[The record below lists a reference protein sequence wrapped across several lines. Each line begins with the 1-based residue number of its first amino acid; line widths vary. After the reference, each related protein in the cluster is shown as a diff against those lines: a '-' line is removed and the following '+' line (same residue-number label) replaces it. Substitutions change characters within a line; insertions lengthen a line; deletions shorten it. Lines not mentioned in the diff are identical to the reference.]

1 LENFLSERRTA
12 LRRSYH
18 TLTTKGEANA
28 RRLAEFFSDNGQGLL
43 PMVDLIEQ
51 SRLAVDELIDVTGR
65 ATIEAVLQLSAEHVA
80 GPRTPGQRRT
90 GPLWHGRQAG
100 RVCLQEGKLGVTKPR
115 LRHKRGGEVAI
126 PAYEAMQENGMSA
139 RMLDVLMRG
148 ISTRQYA
155 EVLPEMASTCG
166 VSKSNVSR
174 EAAEASAEALKE
186 LLERRFDG
194 IDLLVIYLDGMQFGE
209 HHIISAVG
217 VDRSGHKHVLGMQQ
231 GATENA
237 AAVEDL
243 LEQLVARGVDAEEKR
258 LFIIDGAKALR
269 AAINKVF
276 GPQHPVQRCRNH
288 KIRNVCDRLAE
299 EQKDQVKAAMRAS
312 YKLEA
317 KEGMARLRK
326 LADWLEQESP
336 AAANSLREGLEECF
350 TINRL
355 GISPSLHRCLATTNV
370 IESPQSGV
378 RMRTRRV
385 CRWRDAAM
393 VERWAAASFLATE
406 KNFRRIIGW
415 KDLWQL
421 EAILG
426 RKRSEDAAT
435 IQEVA

>member
-1 LENFLSERRTA
+1 LENFLLERRTA

-18 TLTTKGEANA
+18 TLSSQGQTNA
-28 RRLAEFFSDNGQGLL
+28 RKLAAFFSRHGQGLL

-51 SRLAVDELIDVTGR
+51 SRIAVDELIDVAGR
-65 ATIEAVLQLSAEHVA
+65 ATIEAVLQLSAEQVA
-80 GPRTPGQRRT
+80 GPRTPGQKRT

-100 RVCLQEGKLGVTKPR
+100 RVCLKERKLGVTKPR
-115 LRHKRGGEVAI
+115 LREKGGGEVAI
-126 PAYEAMQENGMSA
+126 PAYDVMQENGMSQ

-166 VSKSNVSR
+166 VSKSTVSR
-174 EAAEASAEALKE
+174 EAAEAGEETLKE
-186 LLERRFDG
+186 LLERRFDA
-194 IDLLVIYLDGMQFGE
+194 IDLLVIYIDGMQFGE
-209 HHIISAVG
+209 HHVISAVG
-217 VDRSGHKHVLGMQQ
+217 VDRAGHKHVLGIQQ

-243 LEQLVARGVDAEEKR
+243 LEQLVARGVDPKAKR
-258 LFIIDGAKALR
+258 LFVIDGAKALR

-276 GPQHPVQRCRNH
+276 GGHHPVQRCRNH
-288 KIRNVCDRLAE
+288 KIRNVCD
-299 EQKDQVKAAMRAS
+299 MT
-312 YKLEA
+312 
-317 KEGMARLRK
+317 RLRK
-326 LADWLEQESP
+326 LADWLEQECP

-355 GISPSLHRCLATTNV
+355 GIPPSLHRCLATTNL

-393 VERWAAASFLATE
+393 VQRWAAASFLATE
-406 KNFRRIIGW
+406 KNFRRIMGW

-421 EAILG
+421 ETILG
-426 RKRSEDAAT
+426 RNVSNYAMAKQEAA
-435 IQEVA
+435 

>member
-1 LENFLSERRTA
+1 MQK
-12 LRRSYH
+12 SYH
-18 TLTTKGEANA
+18 TISTQGPTNA
-28 RRLAEFFSDNGQGLL
+28 RKLAEFFSRHGQGLL

-51 SRLAVDELIDVTGR
+51 SRMAVDELIDVAGR
-65 ATIEAVLQLSAEHVA
+65 ATIEAVLQLSAEQVA

-90 GPLWHGRQAG
+90 GLLWHGRQAG
-100 RVCLQEGKLGVTKPR
+100 RVCLKERKLGVSKPR
-115 LRHKRGGEVAI
+115 LREKGGSEVAI
-126 PAYEAMQENGMSA
+126 PAYEAMQENGMSQ

-166 VSKSNVSR
+166 VSKSTVSR
-174 EAAEASAEALKE
+174 EAAEAGEAALKE
-186 LLERRFDG
+186 LLERRFDE
-194 IDLLVIYLDGMQFGE
+194 IDPLVIYIDGMQFGE
-209 HHIISAVG
+209 HHILSAVG
-217 VDRSGHKHVLGMQQ
+217 VDRAGHKHVLGIQQ
-231 GATENA
+231 GATENT

-243 LEQLVARGVDAEEKR
+243 LGQLVARGVDPKAKR
-258 LFIIDGAKALR
+258 LFVIDGAKALR
-269 AAINKVF
+269 AAIHKVF
-276 GPQHPVQRCRNH
+276 GSIHPVQRCRNH
-288 KIRNVCDRLAE
+288 KIRNVCDRLPD

-326 LADWLEQESP
+326 LADWLEQECL

-350 TINRL
+350 TINRM
-355 GISPSLHRCLATTNV
+355 GIPPSLHRCLATTNL

-393 VERWAAASFLATE
+393 VERWVAASFLATE
-406 KNFRRIIGW
+406 KNFRRIMGW

-426 RKRSEDAAT
+426 RKVSDLAAAQ
-435 IQEVA
+435 QEAA

>member
-1 LENFLSERRTA
+1 M
-12 LRRSYH
+12 RRSYH
-18 TLTTKGEANA
+18 TLTTKGVANA
-28 RRLAEFFSDNGQGLL
+28 RRIAEFFSRNGQGLL

-51 SRLAVDELIDVTGR
+51 SRLAVDELIDITGR
-65 ATIEAVLQLSAEHVA
+65 ATMEAVLQLSAEQVA

-90 GPLWHGRQAG
+90 SPLWHGRQVG
-100 RVCLQEGKLGVTKPR
+100 RVCLKERKLGVSKPR
-115 LRHKRGGEVAI
+115 LRNKRGGEVAI
-126 PAYEAMQENGMSA
+126 PAYETMQENGMST
-139 RMLDVLMRG
+139 RMRDVLLRG

-174 EAAEASAEALKE
+174 EAVEASAEALQE
-186 LLERRFDG
+186 LLERRFDE
-194 IDLLVIYLDGMQFGE
+194 IDLLVIYIDGMQFGE

-217 VDRSGHKHVLGMQQ
+217 VDRSGHKHVLGIQQ
-231 GATENA
+231 GATENT
-237 AAVEDL
+237 AAVGDL
-243 LEQLVARGVDAEEKR
+243 LEQLVVRGVDTKAKR
-258 LFIIDGAKALR
+258 LFVIDGAKALR
-269 AAINKVF
+269 AAINRVF

-288 KIRNVCDRLAE
+288 KLRNVCDRLPE
-299 EQKDQVKAAMRAS
+299 EQKEQVKAAMRAS
-312 YKLEA
+312 YKLGA

-355 GISPSLHRCLATTNV
+355 GIPSSLHRCLATTNV

-406 KNFRRIIGW
+406 KNFRRIMGW
-415 KDLWQL
+415 KDIWQL

-426 RKRSEDAAT
+426 RKRSEDAT
-435 IQEVA
+435 TMQEVA

>member
-1 LENFLSERRTA
+1 M
-12 LRRSYH
+12 RRSYH
-18 TLTTKGEANA
+18 TLTTTGEANA
-28 RRLAEFFSDNGQGLL
+28 RRLAEFFSRNGQGLL

-51 SRLAVDELIDVTGR
+51 SRLAVDELIDITGR
-65 ATIEAVLQLSAEHVA
+65 ATIEAVLQLSAEQVA

-90 GPLWHGRQAG
+90 SPLWHGRQAG
-100 RVCLQEGKLGVTKPR
+100 RVCLKERKLGVSKPR
-115 LRHKRGGEVAI
+115 LRNKRGGEVAI
-126 PAYEAMQENGMSA
+126 PAYETMQENGMST
-139 RMLDVLMRG
+139 RMRDVLLRG

-174 EAAEASAEALKE
+174 EAVEASAEALQE
-186 LLERRFDG
+186 LLERRFDE
-194 IDLLVIYLDGMQFGE
+194 IDLLVIYIDGMQFGE

-217 VDRSGHKHVLGMQQ
+217 VDRSGHKHVLGIQQ
-231 GATENA
+231 GATENT
-237 AAVEDL
+237 AAVGDL
-243 LEQLVARGVDAEEKR
+243 LEQLVVRGVDTKAKR
-258 LFIIDGAKALR
+258 LFVIDGAKALR
-269 AAINKVF
+269 AAINRVF

-288 KIRNVCDRLAE
+288 KLRNVCDRLPE
-299 EQKDQVKAAMRAS
+299 EQKEQVKAAMRAS
-312 YKLEA
+312 YKLGA

-355 GISPSLHRCLATTNV
+355 GIPSSLHRCLATTNV

-406 KNFRRIIGW
+406 KNFRRIMGW

-426 RKRSEDAAT
+426 RKRSEDAT
-435 IQEVA
+435 TMQEVA

>member
-1 LENFLSERRTA
+1 M
-12 LRRSYH
+12 RRSYH

-65 ATIEAVLQLSAEHVA
+65 ATIEAVLQLSAEQVA

-90 GPLWHGRQAG
+90 GPQWHGRQAG
-100 RVCLQEGKLGVTKPR
+100 RVCLQERKLGVTKPR

-194 IDLLVIYLDGMQFGE
+194 IDLLVIYIDGMQFGE

-288 KIRNVCDRLAE
+288 KIRNVCDRLPK

>member
-1 LENFLSERRTA
+1 LQ
-12 LRRSYH
+12 RSYH
-18 TLTTKGEANA
+18 TLSAQGQTSAK
-28 RRLAEFFSDNGQGLL
+28 RLAQFFSRHGQGLL
-43 PMVDLIEQ
+43 PMVELIEQ
-51 SRLAVDELIDVTGR
+51 SRLAVDELIDVAGR
-65 ATIEAVLQLSAEHVA
+65 ATIEAVLQLSAEQVA
-80 GPRTPGQRRT
+80 GPRTPGQRRLE

-100 RVCLQEGKLGVTKPR
+100 RVCLKERKLGVTKPR
-115 LRHKRGGEVAI
+115 LREKGGGEVGI
-126 PAYEAMQENGMSA
+126 PAYEAMQENGMSQ

-166 VSKSNVSR
+166 VSRSNVSR
-174 EAAEASAEALKE
+174 EAAEAGEAALKE
-186 LLERRFDG
+186 LLERRFDELA
-194 IDLLVIYLDGMQFGE
+194 LLVIYIDGMVFGE
-209 HHIISAVG
+209 HHVISAVG
-217 VDRSGHKHVLGMQQ
+217 VDRAGHKHVLGIQQ
-231 GATENA
+231 GATENT

-243 LEQLVARGVDAEEKR
+243 LQQLVARGVDPKAKR
-258 LFIIDGAKALR
+258 LFVIDGAKALR

-276 GPQHPVQRCRNH
+276 GPQHPVQRCRKH
-288 KIRNVCDRLAE
+288 KIRNVCDRLPE
-299 EQKDQVKAAMRAS
+299 EQKDQVKAAMRSA

-355 GISPSLHRCLATTNV
+355 GIPSSLHRCLATTNL

-385 CRWRDAAM
+385 CRWRNAAM
-393 VERWAAASFLATE
+393 VERWVAASFLATE
-406 KNFRRIIGW
+406 KNFRRIMGW

-426 RKRSEDAAT
+426 RKTSDQAAPQ
-435 IQEVA
+435 QEAA

>member
-1 LENFLSERRTA
+1 MERRTA

-18 TLTTKGEANA
+18 TLSTRGAANA
-28 RRLAEFFSDNGQGLL
+28 KRLAEFFSRHGQGLL
-43 PMVDLIEQ
+43 PMVDLIEH
-51 SRLAVDELIDVTGR
+51 SRMAVDELIDVAGR
-65 ATIEAVLQLSAEHVA
+65 ATIEAVLQLSAAQVA

-90 GPLWHGRQAG
+90 GLLWHGRQAG
-100 RVCLQEGKLGVTKPR
+100 RVCLKERKLGVTKPR
-115 LRHKRGGEVAI
+115 LREKGGGEVPI
-126 PAYEAMQENGMSA
+126 PAYAAMQENGISE

-166 VSKSNVSR
+166 VSKSTVSR
-174 EAAEASAEALKE
+174 EAAEAGEEALKE
-186 LLERRFDG
+186 LLERRFDAT
-194 IDLLVIYLDGMQFGE
+194 DLLVIYIDGMQFGE
-209 HHIISAVG
+209 HHVISAVG
-217 VDRSGHKHVLGMQQ
+217 VDRAGHKHVLGLQQ

-243 LEQLVARGVDAEEKR
+243 LQQLVARGVDPKGKR
-258 LFIIDGAKALR
+258 LFVIDGAKALR
-269 AAINKVF
+269 VAINKVF

-288 KIRNVCDRLAE
+288 KIRNVCDRLPE

-317 KEGMARLRK
+317 QEGMARLRK
-326 LADWLEQESP
+326 LADWLEQECP

-350 TINRL
+350 TINRW
-355 GISPSLHRCLATTNV
+355 GIPPSLHRCLATTNL

-393 VERWAAASFLATE
+393 VERWAASSFLATE
-406 KNFRRIIGW
+406 KNFRRIMGW

-426 RKRSEDAAT
+426 RKVGDQAAAQ
-435 IQEVA
+435 QEAA

>member
-1 LENFLSERRTA
+1 LKK
-12 LRRSYH
+12 SYH
-18 TLTTKGEANA
+18 TISNKGASNA
-28 RRLAEFFSDNGQGLL
+28 GRLAEFFSRHGQGLL

-51 SRLAVDELIDVTGR
+51 SRMAVDELIDMTGR
-65 ATIEAVLQLSAEHVA
+65 ATIEAVLQLSAEQVA
-80 GPRTPGQRRT
+80 GPRTPGQRRA
-90 GPLWHGRQAG
+90 GLLWHGRQSG
-100 RVCLQEGKLGVTKPR
+100 RVCLKERKLGVTKPR
-115 LRHKRGGEVAI
+115 LREKGGGEVAL
-126 PAYEAMQENGMSA
+126 PAYEAMQENGISQ

-166 VSKSNVSR
+166 VSKSTVSR
-174 EAAEASAEALKE
+174 EAAAAGEEALKE
-186 LLERRFDG
+186 LLERRFDQ
-194 IDLLVIYLDGMQFGE
+194 IELLVIYIDGMQFGE
-209 HHIISAVG
+209 HHVISAVG
-217 VDRSGHKHVLGMQQ
+217 VERSGHKHVLGIQQ
-231 GATENA
+231 GATENG

-243 LEQLVARGVDAEEKR
+243 LQQLVARGVDPKAKR
-258 LFIIDGAKALR
+258 LFVIDGAKALR

-276 GPQHPVQRCRNH
+276 GSQHPVQRCRNH
-288 KIRNVCDRLAE
+288 KIRNVCDRLPE
-299 EQKDQVKAAMRAS
+299 EQKEQVKAAMRSA

-317 KEGMARLRK
+317 KQGMARLRK
-326 LADWLEQESP
+326 LADWLEQECP

-355 GISPSLHRCLATTNV
+355 GVPLSLHRCLATTNL

-393 VERWAAASFLATE
+393 VQRWAAASFLATE
-406 KNFRRIIGW
+406 KNFRRIMGW

-426 RKRSEDAAT
+426 RKIADQAAAQ
-435 IQEVA
+435 QEAA

>member
-1 LENFLSERRTA
+1 

-18 TLTTKGEANA
+18 TLTTTGEANA
-28 RRLAEFFSDNGQGLL
+28 RRLAEFFSRNGQGLL

-51 SRLAVDELIDVTGR
+51 SRLAVDELIDITGR
-65 ATIEAVLQLSAEHVA
+65 ATMEAVLQLSAEQVA

-90 GPLWHGRQAG
+90 SPLWHGRQAG
-100 RVCLQEGKLGVTKPR
+100 RVCLKERKLGVSKPR
-115 LRHKRGGEVAI
+115 LRNKRGGEVAI
-126 PAYEAMQENGMSA
+126 PAYETMQENGMST
-139 RMLDVLMRG
+139 RMRDVLLRG

-174 EAAEASAEALKE
+174 EAVEASAEALQE
-186 LLERRFDG
+186 LLERRFDE
-194 IDLLVIYLDGMQFGE
+194 IDLLVIYIDGMQFGE

-217 VDRSGHKHVLGMQQ
+217 VDRSGHKHVLGIQQ
-231 GATENA
+231 GATENT
-237 AAVEDL
+237 AAVGDL
-243 LEQLVARGVDAEEKR
+243 LEQLVVRGVDTKAKR
-258 LFIIDGAKALR
+258 LFVIDGAKALR
-269 AAINKVF
+269 AAINRVF

-288 KIRNVCDRLAE
+288 KLRNVCDRLPE
-299 EQKDQVKAAMRAS
+299 EQKEQVKAAMRAS
-312 YKLEA
+312 YKLGA

-355 GISPSLHRCLATTNV
+355 GIPSSLHRCLATTNV

-406 KNFRRIIGW
+406 KNFRRIMGW
-415 KDLWQL
+415 KDIWQL

-435 IQEVA
+435 MQEVA

>member
-1 LENFLSERRTA
+1 MKER
-12 LRRSYH
+12 
-18 TLTTKGEANA
+18 
-28 RRLAEFFSDNGQGLL
+28 
-43 PMVDLIEQ
+43 
-51 SRLAVDELIDVTGR
+51 
-65 ATIEAVLQLSAEHVA
+65 
-80 GPRTPGQRRT
+80 
-90 GPLWHGRQAG
+90 
-100 RVCLQEGKLGVTKPR
+100 KLGVTKPR
-115 LRHKRGGEVAI
+115 LREKGGGEVAI
-126 PAYEAMQENGMSA
+126 PAYEAMQENGMSQ

-166 VSKSNVSR
+166 VSKSTVSR
-174 EAAEASAEALKE
+174 EAVEAGEAALKE
-186 LLERRFDG
+186 LVERRFEG

-209 HHIISAVG
+209 HHVISAVG
-217 VDRSGHKHVLGMQQ
+217 VDGAGHKHVLGMQQ

-243 LEQLVARGVDAEEKR
+243 LEQLVARGLDPKAKR
-258 LFIIDGAKALR
+258 LFVIDGAKALR
-269 AAINKVF
+269 AAIHKVF
-276 GPQHPVQRCRNH
+276 GAQHPVQRCRNH
-288 KIRNVCDRLAE
+288 KIRNVCDRLPE

-326 LADWLEQESP
+326 LADWLEQECP

-355 GISPSLHRCLATTNV
+355 GIPPSLHRCLATTNL

-393 VERWAAASFLATE
+393 VQRWAAACFLATE

-421 EAILG
+421 ETILG
-426 RKRSEDAAT
+426 RKVSDQAAVQ
-435 IQEVA
+435 QEAA

>member
-1 LENFLSERRTA
+1 MK
-12 LRRSYH
+12 RSYH
-18 TLTTKGEANA
+18 TVTTKGPTNA
-28 RRLAEFFSDNGQGLL
+28 RRLAEFFSRNGQGLL

-51 SRLAVDELIDVTGR
+51 SRLAVDELIDVAGR
-65 ATIEAVLQLSAEHVA
+65 AMIETVLQLSAEQLA
-80 GPRTPGQRRT
+80 GPRTPGQRRSQL
-90 GPLWHGRQAG
+90 LWHGRQAG
-100 RVCLQEGKLGVTKPR
+100 RVCLRERKLGVSKPR
-115 LRHKRGGEVAI
+115 LREKGGGEVAI
-126 PAYEAMQENGMSA
+126 PAYAAMQENGLSE
-139 RMLDVLMRG
+139 RVLDVLLRG

-174 EAAEASAEALKE
+174 EAAEAGEEALKE
-186 LLERRFDG
+186 LLERRFDEV
-194 IDLLVIYLDGMQFGE
+194 DLLVIYIDGMMFGE
-209 HHIISAVG
+209 HHVISAVG
-217 VDRSGHKHVLGMQQ
+217 VDRAGQKHVLGIQP

-243 LEQLVARGVDAEEKR
+243 LQQLVARGVNPRAKR
-258 LFIIDGAKALR
+258 LFVIDGAKALR
-269 AAINKVF
+269 AAIAKVF

-288 KIRNVCDRLAE
+288 KIRNVVERLPE
-299 EQKDQVKAAMRAS
+299 EQKDQAKAAMRAS

-326 LADWLEQESP
+326 LADWLEQEQP

-355 GISPSLHRCLATTNV
+355 GIPPSLHRCLATTNL

-385 CRWRDAAM
+385 CRWRDTAM
-393 VERWAAASFLATE
+393 VARWAAASFLATE
-406 KNFRRIIGW
+406 KNFRRIMGW
-415 KDLWQL
+415 KDIWQL

-426 RKRSEDAAT
+426 RKTVDTAALR
-435 IQEVA
+435 QEVA

>member
-1 LENFLSERRTA
+1 M
-12 LRRSYH
+12 RRSYH
-18 TLTTKGEANA
+18 TLTTKGVANA
-28 RRLAEFFSDNGQGLL
+28 RRIAEFFSRNGQGLL

-51 SRLAVDELIDVTGR
+51 SRLAVDELIDATGR
-65 ATIEAVLQLSAEHVA
+65 ATIEAVLQLSAEQVA

-100 RVCLQEGKLGVTKPR
+100 RVCLKERKLGVSKPR
-115 LRHKRGGEVAI
+115 LRNKRGGEVAI
-126 PAYEAMQENGMSA
+126 PAYETMQENGMST
-139 RMLDVLMRG
+139 RMRDVLLRG

-174 EAAEASAEALKE
+174 EAAEASAEALQE
-186 LLERRFDG
+186 LLERRFDE
-194 IDLLVIYLDGMQFGE
+194 IDLLVIYIDGMQFGE

-217 VDRSGHKHVLGMQQ
+217 VDRSGHKHVLGIQQ
-231 GATENA
+231 GATENT
-237 AAVEDL
+237 AAVGDL
-243 LEQLVARGVDAEEKR
+243 LEQLVVRGVDTKAKR
-258 LFIIDGAKALR
+258 LFVIDGAKALR
-269 AAINKVF
+269 AAINRVF

-288 KIRNVCDRLAE
+288 KLRNVCDRLPE
-299 EQKDQVKAAMRAS
+299 EQKEQVKAAMRAS
-312 YKLEA
+312 YKLGA

-355 GISPSLHRCLATTNV
+355 GIPSSLHRCLATTNV

-406 KNFRRIIGW
+406 KNFRRIMGW

-426 RKRSEDAAT
+426 RKRSEDAT
-435 IQEVA
+435 TMQEVA

>member
-1 LENFLSERRTA
+1 

-18 TLTTKGEANA
+18 TVSTRGQTNA
-28 RRLAEFFSDNGQGLL
+28 KRLAEFFSRHGQGLL

-51 SRLAVDELIDVTGR
+51 SRLAVDELIDIAGR
-65 ATIEAVLQLSAEHVA
+65 ATIEAVLQLSAEQVA
-80 GPRTPGQRRT
+80 GQRTPGQRRA
-90 GPLWHGRQAG
+90 GPLWHGRQGG
-100 RVCLQEGKLGVTKPR
+100 RICLKERKLGVQKPR
-115 LRHKRGGEVAI
+115 LRQKGGGEVAI
-126 PAYEAMQENGMSA
+126 PAYEAMQENGIGA
-139 RMLDVLMRG
+139 RMLDVLLRG

-155 EVLPEMASTCG
+155 EVLPEMASSCG

-174 EAAEASAEALKE
+174 EAAEAGEGALQE
-186 LLERRFDG
+186 LLERRFDK
-194 IDLLVIYLDGMQFGE
+194 IDLLVIYIDGMQFGE
-209 HHIISAVG
+209 HHVISAVG
-217 VDRSGHKHVLGMQQ
+217 VDGAGHKQVLGIQQ

-243 LEQLVARGVDAEEKR
+243 LEQLVARGVDPKAKR
-258 LFIIDGAKALR
+258 LFVIDGAKGLR
-269 AAINKVF
+269 AAINRVF
-276 GPQHPVQRCRNH
+276 GTQHPVQRCRNH
-288 KIRNVCDRLAE
+288 KIRNVCDRLPE
-299 EQKDQVKAAMRAS
+299 EQKEQVKAVMRSA
-312 YKLEA
+312 YKLET
-317 KEGMARLRK
+317 KEGMARLKK
-326 LADWLEQESP
+326 LADWLEQECP

-355 GISPSLHRCLATTNV
+355 GIPVLLHRCLATTNL

-406 KNFRRIIGW
+406 KNFRRIMGW

-426 RKRSEDAAT
+426 RKPCETVAK
-435 IQEVA
+435 QEVA

>member
-1 LENFLSERRTA
+1 MQ
-12 LRRSYH
+12 RSYH
-18 TLTTKGEANA
+18 TLTTQGQTNA
-28 RRLAEFFSDNGQGLL
+28 RRLAEFFSRHGQGLL

-51 SRLAVDELIDVTGR
+51 SRMAVDELIDVAGR
-65 ATIEAVLQLSAEHVA
+65 ATIEAVLQLSAEQVA

-90 GPLWHGRQAG
+90 GQLWHGRQAG
-100 RVCLQEGKLGVTKPR
+100 RVCLKERKLGVTKPR
-115 LRHKRGGEVAI
+115 LRQKGGGEVAI
-126 PAYEAMQENGMSA
+126 PAYEVMQENGISE

-166 VSKSNVSR
+166 VSKSTVSR
-174 EAAEASAEALKE
+174 EAAEAGEEALKE
-186 LLERRFDG
+186 LLERRFDA
-194 IDLLVIYLDGMQFGE
+194 IDVLVIYIDGMRFGS
-209 HHIISAVG
+209 HHVISAVG
-217 VDRSGHKHVLGMQQ
+217 VDGSGHKHVLGIQQ

-243 LEQLVARGVDAEEKR
+243 LEQLVARGVDPKAQH
-258 LFIIDGAKALR
+258 LFVMDGAKALR

-276 GPQHPVQRCRNH
+276 GARHPVQRCRNH
-288 KIRNVCDRLAE
+288 KIRNVCERLPE

-312 YKLEA
+312 YKLEV

-326 LADWLEQESP
+326 LADWLEQECP

-355 GISPSLHRCLATTNV
+355 GIPPSLHRCLATTNL
-370 IESPQSGV
+370 IESPQAGV

-393 VERWAAASFLATE
+393 VERWVAASFLATE
-406 KNFRRIIGW
+406 KNFRRIMGW

-426 RKRSEDAAT
+426 RKVTDQAAAQ
-435 IQEVA
+435 QEAA

>member
-1 LENFLSERRTA
+1 M
-12 LRRSYH
+12 RRSYH
-18 TLTTKGEANA
+18 TLTTRGETNA
-28 RRLAEFFSDNGQGLL
+28 KRLAEFFSRHGQGLL

-51 SRLAVDELIDVTGR
+51 SRMAVDELIDVAGR
-65 ATIEAVLQLSAEHVA
+65 ATIEAVLQLSAAQMA
-80 GPRTPGQRRT
+80 GPRSPGQRRS
-90 GPLWHGRQAG
+90 GVLWHGRQAG
-100 RVCLQEGKLGVTKPR
+100 RVCLKERKLRVTKPR
-115 LRHKRGGEVAI
+115 LREKGGGEVAI
-126 PAYEAMQENGMSA
+126 PAYEAMQENGMSQ

-166 VSKSNVSR
+166 VSKSTVSR
-174 EAAEASAEALKE
+174 EAAEAGEAALKE
-186 LLERRFDG
+186 LLERRFDA
-194 IDLLVIYLDGMQFGE
+194 IDLLVIYIDGMQFGE
-209 HHIISAVG
+209 HHVISAVG
-217 VDRSGHKHVLGMQQ
+217 VDRAGYQHVLGLQQ

-237 AAVEDL
+237 ATVEDL
-243 LEQLVARGVDAEEKR
+243 LEQLVARGVDPKAKR
-258 LFIIDGAKALR
+258 WFVIDGAKALR

-276 GPQHPVQRCRNH
+276 GSQHPVQRCRNH
-288 KIRNVCDRLAE
+288 KVRNVCDRLPE
-299 EQKDQVKAAMRAS
+299 EQKAQVKAAMRTS

-317 KEGMARLRK
+317 KEGIARLRK

-355 GISPSLHRCLATTNV
+355 GVPPSLHRCLATTNL

-393 VERWAAASFLATE
+393 VERWAASSFLATE
-406 KNFRRIIGW
+406 KNFRRIMGW

-426 RKRSEDAAT
+426 RKLGDQAAAQ
-435 IQEVA
+435 QEAA

>member
-1 LENFLSERRTA
+1 M
-12 LRRSYH
+12 RRSYH

-65 ATIEAVLQLSAEHVA
+65 ATIEAVLQLSAEQVA

-90 GPLWHGRQAG
+90 GPLWHGQQAG
-100 RVCLQEGKLGVTKPR
+100 RVCLKERKLGVTKPR

-174 EAAEASAEALKE
+174 EAAEASAEALQE

-194 IDLLVIYLDGMQFGE
+194 IDLLVIYIDGMQFGE

-269 AAINKVF
+269 AAINNVF

-288 KIRNVCDRLAE
+288 KIRNVCDRLPE

-336 AAANSLREGLEECF
+336 AAANRLREGLEECF

-355 GISPSLHRCLATTNV
+355 GISPSLYRCLATTNV